1 MVSKVDYKYSSPT
14 DYLLYWIASKIS
26 PILHNLG
33 FIPNDITNLS
43 VLFFLVSMYFL
54 YHNNIYLGIVFFSL
68 NFFFDC
74 LDGYMARKYNQ
85 VSVFGDWYDHIT
97 DFISIISITMI
108 IICKLKSD
116 YKYLLIFIGVIL
128 MYLLLKYIG
137 CQQTL
142 LSYNNTYKSN
152 SLSFTT
158 KLCKYEPHIIKNKL
172 IYLRFF
178 GHGQVLL
185 YGLFLLYLSYKST

>member
-1 MVSKVDYKYSSPT
+1 MISKIAFKYSSPI
-14 DYLLYWIASKIS
+14 DYLLYWIASKLS
-26 PILHNLG
+26 PILHNFG

-43 VLFFLVSMYFL
+43 VLSFLVSMYFL
-54 YHNNIYLGIVFFSL
+54 YNNNIYLGIGFFSL

-97 DFISIISITMI
+97 DLISIISISMI
-108 IICKLKSD
+108 IIYKLKSD
-116 YKYLLIFIGVIL
+116 YKYLLIIIGVIL

-137 CQQTL
+137 YQQIL
-142 LSYNNTYKSN
+142 LSHDNNSKSN

-158 KLCKYEPHIIKNKL
+158 KLCNNKPNTIKNKL
-172 IYLRFF
+172 YYLRFF

-185 YGLFLLYLSYKST
+185 YGLVLLYISYKST